1 MTEKLVLIFK
11 SLVATLLLGSLP
23 VFANKAD
30 LEPLIANVN
39 IWDADFDNYSEKFSY
54 LEWKEITPYKTG
66 FLVESDPT
74 KEMIFWGQ
82 PVYQVKLN
90 LSQDKKLIQSLHFVV
105 SDQKLNQMADDE
117 FSKVVIR
124 WKNLVSKKL
133 SKESKSMP
141 KMQIGD
147 DYYSRLAW
155 DGPQSIVVLA
165 VIENNGSKRIELIY
179 RERKYGM
186 AMLRRSGKQ
195 PELEFNDEP
204 SPAGETRKL
213 TAQEKSIMGL
223 ASKASLQKALSIEDN
238 FDAEWPKLV
247 KTSSPDIMIIKEDDE
262 AGEFIYHS
270 PNYEFISDVKLSQN
284 VIKNFSTLFE
294 ATRLYCQQM
303 PLSLV
308 KAHIPDGEMKFKILL
323 FGNRQD
329 YLKNG
334 GPQSSAGVYYPNTGT
349 ILVPLSSL
357 GVKKVGSGFMFD
369 YKSSNKALPHEIT
382 HQLTNTEYLS
392 AGARGWFSE
401 GLAEYVAMTAYRSG
415 KFMVNANLKDIR
427 ASVTEGSKKDGKGRY
442 LGDEFTAPDLKN
454 FMMMDYKEFVINA
467 NLNYGLGALLTYYF
481 LHMDGEGE
489 RKRINAFLVSLNE
502 GKKGEEAIKMLLD
515 GRSYDELEADI
526 AKAWRARGVKINFK

>member
-74 KEMIFWGQ
+74 KEMIFLGQ

-105 SDQKLNQMADDE
+105 SDQKLNQMADDD

-179 RERKYGM
+179 RELKYGM

-262 AGEFIYHS
+262 AREFIYHS

-334 GPQSSAGVYYPNTGT
+334 GPQSSAGVYYPNTCT

-357 GVKKVGSGFMFD
+357 GVKKVGSSFMFD

-526 AKAWRARGVKINFK
+526 AKAWRSRGVKINFK

>member
-1 MTEKLVLIFK
+1 
-11 SLVATLLLGSLP
+11 
-23 VFANKAD
+23 
-30 LEPLIANVN
+30 
-39 IWDADFDNYSEKFSY
+39 
-54 LEWKEITPYKTG
+54 
-66 FLVESDPT
+66 
-74 KEMIFWGQ
+74 
-82 PVYQVKLN
+82 
-90 LSQDKKLIQSLHFVV
+90 
-105 SDQKLNQMADDE
+105 
-117 FSKVVIR
+117 
-124 WKNLVSKKL
+124 
-133 SKESKSMP
+133 MP